1 MCLTF
6 CPLRVRGG
14 AQLNVLLS
22 RWVPGDLDGSRH
34 LSQWRPCTQ
43 NVCILSRASPCT
55 PLVPQVHEKLGSQ
68 LANLDPALQVD
79 MLWALCVL
87 QQAQASELQAVLRPG
102 LHTQFLGEGGGLCA
116 ALGLRYPAYVPKARC
131 GWEPL
136 GPGPGETMGQGSPAF
151 AALPPASR

>member
-1 MCLTF
+1 MGPRGFGWFPAPFPVAALHSE
-6 CPLRVRGG
+6 RVYTE
-14 AQLNVLLS
+14 QSL
-22 RWVPGDLDGSRH
+22 
-34 LSQWRPCTQ
+34 
-43 NVCILSRASPCT
+43 PCT
-55 PLVPQVHEKLGSQ
+55 PLVPQVHERLGRQ

-87 QQAQASELQAVLRPG
+87 QQAQALELQAVLRPE